1 MFKNILF
8 KLTLI
13 FFFLLLSFAV
23 NGKASTAVQSD
34 GTEVLGADMQV
45 VCKSGGIDVTYRDI
59 AYRRA
64 VETCYTDG
72 KETEETTAL
81 FILIRNAISLEVSC
95 LHNVGPTEKD
105 IETLSLHADR
115 SSQDPKLL
123 ADIKTIFERDIQA
136 YNRLYLSPKITN
148 RKLRSYYSRDRKI
161 HALAISK
168 IESAWYDAMNGGDL
182 SKMAKKYDLEYK
194 KLTPGIPEDVGSIPG
209 HPGKFEAAHNPLS
222 EIVTSMEVGEVHK
235 NIVES
240 DRDFKIVR
248 LVERDGDKYAL
259 EVVSVEKY
267 SYSDWYREQEKKID
281 IVFNDR
287 KLYEQ
292 MLKKYPD
299 TLWLKDA
306 RLIECS
312 KD

>member
-1 MFKNILF
+1 MIKNILYKSTF
-8 KLTLI
+8 V
-13 FFFLLLSFAV
+13 FFCLLLNLAINSKV
-23 NGKASTAVQSD
+23 STATKSN
-34 GTEVLGADMQV
+34 DMQV
-45 VCKSGGIDVTYRDI
+45 VCKVGGTEVACQDI
-59 AYRRA
+59 LYRRA
-64 VETCYTDG
+64 IETCYADG
-72 KETEETTAL
+72 IEAEEATAL

-95 LHNVGPTEKD
+95 VHNVGPTEKEID
-105 IETLSLHADR
+105 TMSLHADR

-123 ADIKTIFERDIQA
+123 ADIKCIFGKDIQA
-136 YNRLYLSPKITN
+136 YNKLYLSSKITN

-161 HALAISK
+161 HAQAISK
-168 IESAWYDAMNGGDL
+168 IEAAWYDAMNGGDF
-182 SKMAKKYDLEYK
+182 SKTAKKYDLEYK
-194 KLTPGIPEDVGSIPG
+194 KLTPGRLEDVGRIPG
-209 HPGKFEAAHNPLS
+209 NPGKFEAAHNPLS

-240 DRDFKIVR
+240 DRDFKIVK

-281 IVFNDR
+281 VVFNDR

-292 MLKKYPD
+292 MLNKYPD